1 MISRGRPPN
10 ASVCGV
16 AKDYEWRLPPTSE
29 SISRLLNFTDAV
41 AAIAVTL
48 LVLPLLEIEP
58 PESGETVWDVIG
70 DHWGTL
76 LAFLLSFVITL
87 SFWRRHHRTLD
98 GLSSFTPVL
107 MFLNGAWLLGLVFL
121 QFPTEMLGR
130 SQASSGAPVL
140 YIATLATLSW
150 LNIAMAVYLRNHS
163 DLVPLERQVAPRQ
176 VWWVAVTAMYLTALA
191 LLAIVVPHVALWG
204 LVGLAVIS
212 WIEFFSRQRRPPT
225 APQSV
230 AS

>member
-1 MISRGRPPN
+1 M
-10 ASVCGV
+10 
-16 AKDYEWRLPPTSE
+16 AKDYEWRLPPSSE

-58 PESGETVWDVIG
+58 PEAGETVWDVID

-98 GLSSFTPVL
+98 GLLSFTPWL

-130 SQASSGAPVL
+130 SPASSGAPVL

-176 VWWVAVTAMYLTALA
+176 VWWVAVTAAYLTALA
-191 LLAIVVPHVALWG
+191 LLAVVAPHAALWG
-204 LVGLAVIS
+204 LVGLVLIG
-212 WIEFFSRQRRPPT
+212 WIEYFARRRRP
-225 APQSV
+225 ADA
-230 AS
+230 ASTSAS